1 LLLKSEIRISK
12 SETIFKPNP
21 KFQIIFNPQT
31 PLRGPFGI
39 FVVIR
44 LLGLGFG
51 ASNSIYSSFDELSRK
66 ILKTRKRK
74 GIEKG
79 MYRKLWGGLK

>member
-1 LLLKSEIRISK
+1 
-12 SETIFKPNP
+12 
-21 KFQIIFNPQT
+21 
-31 PLRGPFGI
+31 
-39 FVVIR
+39 
-44 LLGLGFG
+44 LGLGFG